1 MSLERWEIDSGH
13 SGIHLSARH
22 MMLARVR
29 GVFSRWSGTILADS
43 DDLGRTTVDIYIDAT
58 SLETGVLDRD
68 VHLKSADFLDVARY
82 PEVTFKGTRVEV
94 LGTDRARLLGE
105 LTLHGVTREVPLDVD
120 FTGRTKDPWGHERAG
135 FCAKVSLDR
144 RDFGLEWN
152 QFLEAGGALVGYD
165 VDIEIE
171 VEAVRQDELNDR
183 SVAGEGR
190 TLRP

>member
-1 MSLERWEIDSGH
+1 MALERWEIDSGH

-43 DDLGRTTVDIYIDAT
+43 DDLSRTTVDVYIDAS
-58 SLETGVLDRD
+58 SLETGVFDRD

-82 PEVTFKGTRVEV
+82 PEVIFKGTGVEV
-94 LGTDRARLLGE
+94 LGADRARLLGE
-105 LTLHGVTREVPLDVD
+105 LTLHGVTRGVPLDVE
-120 FTGRTKDPWGHERAG
+120 FTGRTRDPWGHERAG
-135 FCAKVSLDR
+135 FRAKASLDR

-152 QFLEAGGALVGYD
+152 QFLDAGGALVGYE

-171 VEAVRQDELNDR
+171 VEAVRQDELKDGPA
-183 SVAGEGR
+183 VGQER

>member
-1 MSLERWEIDSGH
+1 MALERWEIDSGH
-13 SGIHLSARH
+13 SGIHLSTRH

-43 DDLGRTTVDIYIDAT
+43 HDLGRTTVDIYIDAT

-82 PEVTFKGTRVEV
+82 PEVTFRGTRVEV
-94 LGTDRARLLGE
+94 LGADRARLLGE
-105 LTLHGVTREVPLDVD
+105 LALHGVTREVPLDVD

-135 FCAKVSLDR
+135 FCAKASLDR

-152 QFLEAGGALVGYD
+152 QFLEAGGALVGNQ

-171 VEAVRQDELNDR
+171 IEAVRQDD
-183 SVAGEGR
+183 VKDGPAAGQER
-190 TLRP
+190 TMRP